1 MTSQTLLEL
10 TFRKAVAGEAAQVAD
25 MINTSYRGET
35 SRLGW
40 TTEADL
46 LDGLRTDTEEIRR
59 LIAAADSMILLCLD
73 GVELIGSVHVERKED
88 HAYVGMFVVRPTL
101 QGRGIGK
108 LLLETAEHA
117 VLREWGV
124 GKFVMVVIS
133 FRQELIAYY
142 ERRGYRRTGRN
153 LPFPSNPA
161 MWTPKV
167 EGLKLELLEKVVRQ

>member
-1 MTSQTLLEL
+1 MTQPTLPQL
-10 TFRKAVAGEAAQVAD
+10 TFRKAVAGEEVPIAD

-35 SRLGW
+35 SKLGW

-46 LDGLRTDTEEIRR
+46 LDGLRTNAEEIRR
-59 LIAAADSMILLCLD
+59 LIAADGSMILLCLD
-73 GVELIGSVHVERKED
+73 GAELIGSVHVERKQD
-88 HAYVGMFVVRPTL
+88 HAYFGMFVVQPIL

-108 LLLETAEHA
+108 QLLEMAEQT
-117 VLREWGV
+117 VLREWGI

-142 ERRGYRRTGRN
+142 ERRGYRRTGKH
-153 LPFPSNPA
+153 LPFPSNPK

-167 EGLKLELLEKVVRQ
+167 EGLRLELLEKVVRQ